1 MKYYIISTLWEGQN
15 PIGPFNTIYR
25 AQAYKKKHHI
35 FGFITERI

>member
-1 MKYYIISTLWEGQN
+1 MKYYIIPTLWEGQN

-25 AQAYKKKHHI
+25 VQAYKKKHHI

>member
-1 MKYYIISTLWEGQN
+1 MKYFIIPTLWEGQN

-35 FGFITERI
+35 FGFIAERI

>member
-1 MKYYIISTLWEGQN
+1 MKYYIIPILWEGQR

-35 FGFITERI
+35 FGYITERI

>member
-1 MKYYIISTLWEGQN
+1 MKYFIIPTLWEGQN

-35 FGFITERI
+35 FVFITERI